1 VHSPHRFSSA
11 FTYEMPFGKG
21 KKWAGNNM
29 VADLVVGGWSVNG
42 IVTYQTG
49 YPLAI
54 TQASNNNGAF
64 GGGGQRPNATGVSP
78 VTAGDLMSRIDGYL
92 NRAAF
97 SEVNKYQFGNL
108 SRTIGLRG
116 PGISEWNMSL
126 FKTFS
131 VTEKLKAQFRAEAL
145 NAFNTPQF
153 RAPNLAF
160 GVSNSNFG
168 RITEQA
174 NFSRMIQLGVRFF
187 F

>member
-1 VHSPHRFSSA
+1 
-11 FTYEMPFGKG
+11 M
-21 KKWAGNNM
+21 
-29 VADLVVGGWSVNG
+29 D
-42 IVTYQTG
+42 
-49 YPLAI
+49 
-54 TQASNNNGAF
+54 
-64 GGGGQRPNATGVSP
+64 
-78 VTAGDLMSRIDGYL
+78 RIDSYID
-92 NRAAF
+92 RAAF
-97 SEVNKYQFGNL
+97 TEVPKYQFGNL
-108 SRTIGLRG
+108 SRTIGMRG

-153 RAPNLAF
+153 RSPNLAF

>member
-1 VHSPHRFSSA
+1 MDVITQLDA
-11 FTYEMPFGKG
+11 VEI
-21 KKWAGNNM
+21 
-29 VADLVVGGWSVNG
+29 ADLAIGGWSTNAV
-42 IVTYQTG
+42 VTYQTG

-54 TQASNNNGAF
+54 TQSSNNNGSF

-78 VTAGDLMSRIDGYL
+78 VTAGGLMDRIDNYI
-92 NRAAF
+92 NRAVF
-97 SEVNKYQFGNL
+97 TEVPKYQFGNV
-108 SRTIGLRG
+108 SRTIGMRG

-131 VTEKLKAQFRAEAL
+131 ISEKLKAQFRAEAL

-153 RAPNLAF
+153 RSPNLAF

-168 RITEQA
+168 KITEQA